1 MSNAALSRSF
11 YGADVD
17 ESPPEPLAECEE
29 DDGDEG
35 PLAPHLAPRAAAALA
50 AVRRDLVGVGAPF
63 RTPLGVKRLCYA
75 DWAATGRALRQ
86 VEAQVR
92 SRVLPFHGNTHVTS
106 SLVGDQSSCYLSE
119 ARQAV
124 AQAVNARVQYSSSAS
139 GGDALFFCGTGATA
153 CANKLLTLL
162 RLHLP
167 LPPGTPP
174 AQRPVVLVSEK
185 EHHSNL
191 LPWRESCA
199 TVVTVPDA
207 PCGTKLC
214 LSALQAALRATAGD
228 GGSRRLRLA
237 CFSAASN
244 VTGCCEDVQGVTA
257 LLHSHGCLAVWDYAG
272 ASTGLT
278 VDCNPV
284 PRPPLAGGLL
294 CARDVALDAA
304 FLSAHK
310 LPGGPACPGVL
321 LLKRRLLSARHPPAS
336 PGGGTVFFV
345 TARSHSYV
353 SDSEEREQGGT
364 RDVIGACR
372 TALALR
378 ARDSV
383 PAAARLSAACAA
395 AQKVDSSLRANPRV
409 CVLGPPVTG
418 CASAQT
424 RLPTCSFLVR
434 GPPVAAHAAHAA
446 HAAADAA
453 PHRWLHHGFVCALLN
468 DLFGVQARPG
478 CACAGPYG
486 LSLLGIS
493 DAHSAAI
500 EQALRSKTGDG
511 EALRPGYCRISF
523 SWCSSDDEIAFT
535 LAAVHAVA
543 DHGWRLLPAYRMDP
557 ASGEW
562 KHKSR
567 ATRNPERKWLAKA
580 DTVACAV
587 PDAAHVDLHQLRADW
602 AACLS
607 DSARVF
613 EDAAPGGE
621 ATSHDEMAAHAALRW
636 FTLPA
641 EAAALLLAQQ
651 RASGGAKRACP
662 VGTLEPG
669 AERGSLDAAD
679 AAHMVETP
687 HSLGPVQPVSYP
699 RAAVDVADYERGVAA
714 LMQCSEAGD
723 CNDAKR
729 YAEPCELAQLAHAPT
744 SAPRGAT
751 AESSCS
757 DCDSVCASD
766 DDGEAVQPTAPPS
779 TAPGRVPPPRKLLA
793 SVARTVASFAMLR
806 KGDRVLLGLSGG
818 KDSLSLLHILLHMRA
833 RSPVKFHLECATV
846 DPGAEG
852 FDPRPL
858 IPYVQSLG
866 VPYHFLPNTIM
877 ADAAAG
883 AMDGDSICAFCAR
896 MKRGALYSCARQH
909 GCNVLALGQHADDV
923 AESLLL
929 SAFHNGA
936 LRTMKAHY
944 TVSGVPEVRVIR
956 PLVAVRERALRDFA
970 YASGLPVIADNCP
983 ACFEAPKER
992 RRIKGLLRREERVFP
1007 NLFANLGRAL
1017 APILD
1022 GRVQTLLRALGDQ
1035 LHADQNANK
1044 IKHKHR
1050 TDDVAE
1056 AETHEPGEFSGALQ
1070 AVSDEELIAEIG
1082 RRGGLG
1088 VSKVMAQTDAA
1099 IEEAKEEAEQAGRG
1113 NGGACPLPRLA

>member
-1 MSNAALSRSF
+1 MSDAALSRSF

-372 TALALR
+372 TALTLR
-378 ARDSV
+378 AR
-383 PAAARLSAACAA
+383 ALTAFLCW
-395 AQKVDSSLRANPRV
+395 
-409 CVLGPPVTG
+409 
-418 CASAQT
+418 ASQT
-424 RLPTCSFLVR
+424 
-434 GPPVAAHAAHAA
+434 
-446 HAAADAA
+446 
-453 PHRWLHHGFVCALLN
+453 
-468 DLFGVQARPG
+468 
-478 CACAGPYG
+478 
-486 LSLLGIS
+486 
-493 DAHSAAI
+493 
-500 EQALRSKTGDG
+500 
-511 EALRPGYCRISF
+511 
-523 SWCSSDDEIAFT
+523 
-535 LAAVHAVA
+535 
-543 DHGWRLLPAYRMDP
+543 
-557 ASGEW
+557 
-562 KHKSR
+562 
-567 ATRNPERKWLAKA
+567 
-580 DTVACAV
+580 
-587 PDAAHVDLHQLRADW
+587 
-602 AACLS
+602 
-607 DSARVF
+607 
-613 EDAAPGGE
+613 
-621 ATSHDEMAAHAALRW
+621 
-636 FTLPA
+636 
-641 EAAALLLAQQ
+641 
-651 RASGGAKRACP
+651 
-662 VGTLEPG
+662 
-669 AERGSLDAAD
+669 
-679 AAHMVETP
+679 
-687 HSLGPVQPVSYP
+687 
-699 RAAVDVADYERGVAA
+699 
-714 LMQCSEAGD
+714 
-723 CNDAKR
+723 
-729 YAEPCELAQLAHAPT
+729 
-744 SAPRGAT
+744 
-751 AESSCS
+751 
-757 DCDSVCASD
+757 
-766 DDGEAVQPTAPPS
+766 PTAPPLNKRCAPRPATERRCDLD
-779 TAPGRVPPPRKLLA
+779 TAGSPSLGAHLTTRSHSRSPRCMQSLTTA
-793 SVARTVASFAMLR
+793 GASFPRIAWIQPRASGSTKAERRAIRSGNGLPKQTR
-806 KGDRVLLGLSGG
+806 LRVLFQ
-818 KDSLSLLHILLHMRA
+818 MR
-833 RSPVKFHLECATV
+833 RTLTCISCALT
-846 DPGAEG
+846 GRRACLTLRACLRT
-852 FDPRPL
+852 PRPAAK
-858 IPYVQSLG
+858 PRHTTRWQRTRRCAGSRSLQKR
-866 VPYHFLPNTIM
+866 PRCCWRNSAP
-877 ADAAAG
+877 AAAPSVP
-883 AMDGDSICAFCAR
+883 APW
-896 MKRGALYSCARQH
+896 AL
-909 GCNVLALGQHADDV
+909 
-923 AESLLL
+923 
-929 SAFHNGA
+929 
-936 LRTMKAHY
+936 
-944 TVSGVPEVRVIR
+944 
-956 PLVAVRERALRDFA
+956 
-970 YASGLPVIADNCP
+970 
-983 ACFEAPKER
+983 
-992 RRIKGLLRREERVFP
+992 
-1007 NLFANLGRAL
+1007 
-1017 APILD
+1017 
-1022 GRVQTLLRALGDQ
+1022 
-1035 LHADQNANK
+1035 
-1044 IKHKHR
+1044 
-1050 TDDVAE
+1050 
-1056 AETHEPGEFSGALQ
+1056 
-1070 AVSDEELIAEIG
+1070 
-1082 RRGGLG
+1082 
-1088 VSKVMAQTDAA
+1088 
-1099 IEEAKEEAEQAGRG
+1099 
-1113 NGGACPLPRLA
+1113 